1 MKHCGKN
8 GGWDSCPLYEK
19 VSTNPKQFRR
29 VIKSII
35 VHLHLP
41 SNFSI
46 LIRSDFGPR
55 SPIFDNLK
63 SEMLTDAMKPYET
76 TNIYIASPPSERE
89 LLLAVRK
96 HLANGGFRVRT
107 MHESEIAYRAA
118 YPNCDYLREM
128 FEGKF

>member
-19 VSTNPKQFRR
+19 VSTNPKQFRQ
-29 VIKSII
+29 VINSI
-35 VHLHLP
+35 VANRPLVVLFDSWP
-41 SNFSI
+41 STFDLGEN
-46 LIRSDFGPR
+46 G
-55 SPIFDNLK
+55 IFAIDNLK

-89 LLLAVRK
+89 LMLAVRK
-96 HLANGGFRVRT
+96 HLESGGFRVRT

-128 FEGKF
+128 FEG